1 MIGKETTNTRII
13 KTLFYISISKEIN
26 QKGRRRISESDSIRE
41 KDEENKAEEDS
52 VKARKIETE

>member
-26 QKGRRRISESDSIRE
+26 QKGRRRISESHSIQE

-52 VKARKIETE
+52 VMARKIETE